1 MKIERRTHLHLVF
14 LSDRFRDDDAEAG
27 SAAKPELKDGE
38 YEAAGIVNSRD
49 FGFGKGF
56 ADDGHV
62 REDIDLLEEQRKN
75 DGVGK

>member
-1 MKIERRTHLHLVF
+1 MKIERRTHLRLVF

-27 SAAKPELKDGE
+27 SAAEPELKDGE
-38 YEAAGIVNSRD
+38 YETAGVVDPRD

-56 ADDGHV
+56 ADDGSV

-75 DGVGK
+75 DGNGK